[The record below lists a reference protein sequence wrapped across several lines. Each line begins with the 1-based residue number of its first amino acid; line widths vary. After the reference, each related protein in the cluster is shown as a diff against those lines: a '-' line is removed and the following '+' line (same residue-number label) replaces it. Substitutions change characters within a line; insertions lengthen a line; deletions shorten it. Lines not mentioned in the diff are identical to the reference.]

1 MFLWQEKAR
10 KVGQMIR
17 RDEKEVRVI
26 VMVAGMVVVGWNPMR
41 KRNKRDMG

>member
-1 MFLWQEKAR
+1 VKAR

-26 VMVAGMVVVGWNPMR
+26 VVVAGMVVVG
-41 KRNKRDMG
+41 